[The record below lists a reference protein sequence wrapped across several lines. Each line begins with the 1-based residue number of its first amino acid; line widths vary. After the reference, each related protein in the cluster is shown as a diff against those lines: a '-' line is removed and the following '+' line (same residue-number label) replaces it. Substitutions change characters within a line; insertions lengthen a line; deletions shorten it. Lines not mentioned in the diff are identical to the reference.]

1 MGREESKDNLKR
13 LIKLLEKLINM
24 KTRRSS
30 VSIYRPNMRVRSG
43 GYPLKPK
50 NYILHHNF
58 HYPPEPRY
66 RPKIEKPN
74 YGARVSTEPKYIQK
88 ERLVYNPE
96 AKLLL
101 EKIEKHLA
109 NLESNSKESK
119 ELEPELY
126 SELPYELAQIMN
138 DESEKSESNDEEF
151 TSNVDAEDS
160 LENRF
165 PKTEI
170 DSEPEE
176 LEFFEGNESETNT
189 HLEDEFPIDAEVNNG
204 SLDAEMNSTFIGEP
218 TELNEISE
226 VKPIQEYV
234 EITGP
239 NIDVVDRTEAEDLSS
254 LEAELF
260 TEPEPLEL
268 EGPDIEPVPE
278 NDGAMCLGFE
288 KILLILVRIKR
299 GS

>member
-1 MGREESKDNLKR
+1 LGREESKDDLKR

-24 KTRRSS
+24 KTRRGS
-30 VSIYRPNMRVRSG
+30 VSIYRPNMRLRSG

-66 RPKIEKPN
+66 RPKNEKPN
-74 YGARVSTEPKYIQK
+74 YGARVSTEPRYIQK
-88 ERLVYNPE
+88 ERLVYDPE

-109 NLESNSKESK
+109 NLKSNSKESK

-126 SELPYELAQIMN
+126 SELYGLAEIMN

-151 TSNVDAEDS
+151 TSNVYAEDS
-160 LENRF
+160 LENHF

-170 DSEPEE
+170 DSEPKE
-176 LEFFEGNESETNT
+176 LEFFEGNELETNT
-189 HLEDEFPIDAEVNNG
+189 HLEDESPIDAEVNNG
-204 SLDAEMNSTFIGEP
+204 SLDVEMNSTFIGEP

-234 EITGP
+234 EVTGP
-239 NIDVVDRTEAEDLSS
+239 NIDVVDRIEAEDLSS

-260 TEPEPLEL
+260 AEPEPLEP
-268 EGPDIEPVPE
+268 EGPDIEPVPK
-278 NDGAMCLGFE
+278 NDG
-288 KILLILVRIKR
+288 ILW
-299 GS
+299 

>member
-1 MGREESKDNLKR
+1 MGREKSKDDLKR
-13 LIKLLEKLINM
+13 LIKLLEKLIGM
-24 KTRRSS
+24 KTRRGS
-30 VSIYRPNMRVRSG
+30 VSIYRPGKKLRSG
-43 GYPLKPK
+43 GYPLRPK

-74 YGARVSTEPKYIQK
+74 YGARVSTEPKYVQK
-88 ERLVYNPE
+88 ERLVYDPG

-109 NLESNSKESK
+109 NLESNSKKSK

-126 SELPYELAQIMN
+126 SELSYGLAEIIN
-138 DESEKSESNDEEF
+138 DESEKSESNYKEF
-151 TSNVDAEDS
+151 TSNIDAEDS

-170 DSEPEE
+170 DSEPKE
-176 LEFFEGNESETNT
+176 LEFLEGNELETNT
-189 HLEDEFPIDAEVNNG
+189 HLEDEFPIDVEVNNG
-204 SLDAEMNSTFIGEP
+204 SLDVEMNSTFIGEP

-234 EITGP
+234 EITDP
-239 NIDVVDRTEAEDLSS
+239 NIDVVDRIEAEDLSS

-260 TEPEPLEL
+260 AEPEPLEP
-268 EGPDIEPVPE
+268 EEPDIETLPK
-278 NDGAMCLGFE
+278 NDGATW
-288 KILLILVRIKR
+288 
-299 GS
+299 